1 MDYSKLKK
9 SFVIFICNYDPFGK
23 ERYIYA
29 FENRCIEEDGLT
41 FGDETL
47 KVIVNTKGT
56 VGEISEGLKEVLV
69 YLDKG
74 MATGEYTRQL
84 DEAVR
89 LVKASEERRHEY
101 MVMMIHDM
109 EVREEGREEGRKE
122 GREEGKIIGTIET
135 YREIGLDDQ
144 TIIKNI
150 IMKYNLDQEEAGK
163 YVFSV
168 ADAAV

>member
-23 ERYIYA
+23 ERYIYT

-109 EVREEGREEGRKE
+109 EVREEGREEE
-122 GREEGKIIGTIET
+122 KIIGTIET

-150 IMKYNLDQEEAGK
+150 IMKYNLDQEEAEK

>member
-23 ERYIYA
+23 ERYIYT

-69 YLDKG
+69 YLDQG
-74 MATGEYTRQL
+74 IATGEYTRQL

-109 EVREEGREEGRKE
+109 EVREEGREEE
-122 GREEGKIIGTIET
+122 KIIGTIET

-150 IMKYNLDQEEAGK
+150 IMKYNLDQEEAEK